1 MKLLLLVLSL
11 LAAACGTEAT
21 TAGQHSYIYTTPA
34 GKEVLTTLPCGN
46 ITDPCNERY
55 RSVTITNNP
64 SDEEF
69 WQFEARIV
77 VRANIGIPYG
87 RRPQDFNVI
96 GTRDDCEALRST
108 AKVPTEPCKGPFYF
122 RRGD

>member
-1 MKLLLLVLSL
+1 
-11 LAAACGTEAT
+11 
-21 TAGQHSYIYTTPA
+21 
-34 GKEVLTTLPCGN
+34 
-46 ITDPCNERY
+46 
-55 RSVTITNNP
+55 VTITNNP

-108 AKVPTEPCKGPFYF
+108 AKVPTEPCKGRP
-122 RRGD
+122 RRPHECTPASQRSEDRGRLSRLPSPWLFTTEGLRTI